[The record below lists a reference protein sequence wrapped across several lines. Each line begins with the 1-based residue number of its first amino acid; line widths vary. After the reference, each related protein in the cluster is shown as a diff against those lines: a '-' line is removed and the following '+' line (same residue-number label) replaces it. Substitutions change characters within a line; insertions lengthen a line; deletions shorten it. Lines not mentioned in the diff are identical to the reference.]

1 MRRISVV
8 PVSPEDR
15 FCQFTVTSMQSFE
28 VIAIVDGGPV
38 VKVTNPG
45 ASAVACG
52 VITASVGT

>member
-1 MRRISVV
+1 M